1 MKMVITDKEYLQRK
15 VNAHEMFS
23 SDYWYLSLANRLM
36 TEWENSGLLSKFPE
50 SGRKEAVL
58 CLTCYLQDISGDI
71 GAWRAFID
79 HCNTIYGYP
88 VPFYT
93 SEDGSLNLDGEMEEG
108 TYVDYELNFADV
120 CFLLWYSV
128 SFYMPGEWQYI
139 YPYDEELIKL
149 AKILYS
155 ELDRSYEDS
164 PLPEGMVKTNDLD
177 MYDPEDAETLTTL
190 GHWIYWASYLMA
202 PAFKTNM
209 YALMQDLKGKGQKE
223 MIQSMGE
230 AQMNLPTGP
239 LALFLRE
246 WVWLLVSGELPK
258 PKRKKSD
265 ENEAQHS
272 FYEPFIKANNGKR
285 IAFFN
290 DYKSLNEFLHKAF
303 NWDPNEENIPGLKDC
318 HDFTL
323 LVNEKKGM
331 LLARDIARCLAHP
344 DNPCYDKEYAINN
357 AFRLITER
365 GAAPIDLVQ
374 YALANNLLPDL
385 RWNGVEG
392 SEILTHDNADFI
404 ARCYLLQFYRAD

>member
-1 MKMVITDKEYLQRK
+1 
-15 VNAHEMFS
+15 
-23 SDYWYLSLANRLM
+23 
-36 TEWENSGLLSKFPE
+36 
-50 SGRKEAVL
+50 
-58 CLTCYLQDISGDI
+58 
-71 GAWRAFID
+71 
-79 HCNTIYGYP
+79 
-88 VPFYT
+88 
-93 SEDGSLNLDGEMEEG
+93 
-108 TYVDYELNFADV
+108 
-120 CFLLWYSV
+120 
-128 SFYMPGEWQYI
+128 
-139 YPYDEELIKL
+139 
-149 AKILYS
+149 
-155 ELDRSYEDS
+155 
-164 PLPEGMVKTNDLD
+164 
-177 MYDPEDAETLTTL
+177 
-190 GHWIYWASYLMA
+190 
-202 PAFKTNM
+202 
-209 YALMQDLKGKGQKE
+209 
-223 MIQSMGE
+223 
-230 AQMNLPTGP
+230 MNLPTGP

-272 FYEPFIKANNGKR
+272 YYEPFIKANNGKR

-385 RWNGVEG
+385 RWTGVEG